1 MPPLTQFTKRYAVR
15 SYRVKCCS
23 CGKQLED
30 GDEARFE
37 KFDFGWKISHS
48 SCPAYEYRSVP
59 MDREKKAAASDM
71 ERSDKMMRDWVEK
84 RDAGLLPCAHR
95 YETTG
100 VG

>member
-1 MPPLTQFTKRYAVR
+1 MPPLTQFIKCYAVR

-37 KFDFGWKISHS
+37 QFDLGWKISHA
-48 SCPAYEYRSVP
+48 SCLAYEDRSVP
-59 MDREKKAAASDM
+59 AAREKKAAASDM
-71 ERSDKMMRDWVEK
+71 ERSDKMRRDWVEK

-95 YETTG
+95 YETTE
-100 VG
+100 V